1 MADAT
6 DFLAESKALR
16 LRRTGVETHSGVNSG
31 KARALVTGCGCKE
44 GERFEG
50 CEWHHGEC
58 VAEVL
63 DKRVFE
69 GCETW

>member
-16 LRRTGVETHSGVNSG
+16 LGRTGAETRSGANG
-31 KARALVTGCGCKE
+31 EKARALVTGCSCKR

-50 CEWHHGEC
+50 CEWHCGEC
-58 VAEVL
+58 VAEIL
-63 DKRVFE
+63 DERVCE
-69 GCETW
+69 GCET

>member
-1 MADAT
+1 MSNAT

-16 LRRTGVETHSGVNSG
+16 LVCKTMATSECANSG

-50 CEWHHGEC
+50 CEWHYGEC
-58 VAEVL
+58 VAKCFDKERFEVH
-63 DKRVFE
+63 K
-69 GCETW
+69 T